1 MGSWTRV
8 CVFISSLLSWS
19 IVLLPKK
26 SIFKKGSSKE
36 TVFFVYEEELLIG
49 MVDIL
54 REVVLYEGDDSWI

>member
-1 MGSWTRV
+1 MCLEV
-8 CVFISSLLSWS
+8 ACLSWS

-36 TVFFVYEEELLIG
+36 TRLFVCEEELLTR

-54 REVVLYEGDDSWI
+54 